1 MESITRRA
9 KDLEAGQR
17 RSLEEVIG
25 HELQDDQQIVIRI
38 VTPEVLP
45 DSEKRALAFADLRRL
60 SEQGAKNCQS
70 LGVTE
75 QEIDEAIEEAINH
88 VRRREPR

>member
-1 MESITRRA
+1 MELITRSV
-9 KDLEAGQR
+9 KDIEPGQR

-25 HELQDDQQIVIRI
+25 HKLQDNQQIVIRI

-45 DSEKRALAFADLRRL
+45 DAEKRAQAFADLRRL
-60 SEQGAKNCQS
+60 SEQAAKNCQS

-75 QEIDEAIEEAINH
+75 QEIDEAIDEAMNH
-88 VRRREPR
+88 VRRRESR